1 MSESVVFQRRD
12 FLKLLGLGV
21 AGAATSCGTPPADR
35 LIPYLVAP
43 NDVLPGVPYWY
54 ATTCRECSAGCGVL
68 AKQRE
73 GRIIKLEG
81 NPNHPVNR
89 GGLCAR
95 GHAALQG
102 LYDPDRLKSPMVKE
116 ASGWK
121 AVTWAEALALAGS
134 KLAAARGRAALV
146 TGNATGSLH
155 KLSSEWASALGAT
168 HLVYEPFA
176 LESLRE
182 ANRRTFGVA
191 SVPQADFSR
200 ALRARSAPTRDLG
213 RADPRCAASR
223 RSAPPTTPPLSW
235 PSSRVSR

>member
-1 MSESVVFQRRD
+1 MSESVVFPRRD

-21 AGAATSCGTPPADR
+21 AGTAAGCAAPPAER

-54 ATTCRECSAGCGVL
+54 ATTCRECGAGCGVL

-73 GRIIKLEG
+73 GRIVKLEG
-81 NPNHPVNR
+81 NPNHPVNQ

-102 LYDPDRLKSPMVKE
+102 LYDPDRLKSPMVKDGK
-116 ASGWK
+116 GWK
-121 AVTWAEALALAGS
+121 AVTWPEAMQLAGG
-134 KLAAARGRAALV
+134 KLAAARGKLALV

-155 KLSSEWASALGAT
+155 KLSAAWAAAAGAT

-176 LESLRE
+176 LESTRE
-182 ANRRTFGVA
+182 ANRRTSPIDSSPRPIPVRIHMRSRGAHGSSGLCRRCSWTEPMA
-191 SVPQADFSR
+191 S
-200 ALRARSAPTRDLG
+200 TH
-213 RADPRCAASR
+213 
-223 RSAPPTTPPLSW
+223 LSL
-235 PSSRVSR
+235 VDC